1 MKEKL
6 TWATVIFVSMV
17 LGGGVV
23 IGADS
28 LRDDSPAATTAAPQV
43 IERQVTSAGGVSMT
57 AQQDVSELYAKV
69 KPSVVEINAANSRS
83 TSGSLGSGIVLD
95 KEGYILTN
103 YHVIRGFDQ
112 IDVAM
117 SDGNAVS
124 ATVAGTDP
132 GNDLAVLKINVSA
145 DKLVPA
151 QLGDSDKVKAGALVI
166 AVGNPFGIE
175 GSVTQGIVS
184 GVGRTL
190 GGGTGRPL
198 RALIQS
204 DAAINPG
211 NSGGALFDINGNV
224 IGVTSAIE
232 NPSGDRVFVG
242 IGYAVPINTAKRFI
256 PEMKA
261 GTKIEHP
268 RLGVSLTAVTPA
280 IAKTN
285 NLSVDQGLLV
295 TTIDPSSAASK
306 AGIKGGAPGARTGI
320 GDVIT
325 QIDNK
330 PVKTFEDLAD
340 YIDNKKVGDKVTIK
354 YMRDGKESTAE
365 IVLDAWQQSNNPQG

>member
-6 TWATVIFVSMV
+6 TWAAVIFASMV

-28 LRDDSPAATTAAPQV
+28 LRDDSSTSASPQV
-43 IERQVTSAGGVSMT
+43 IERTVNSAGGVAMT
-57 AQQDVSELYAKV
+57 AQQDVSELYARV

-83 TSGSLGSGIVLD
+83 TSASLGSGIVLD
-95 KEGYILTN
+95 KDGYILTN
-103 YHVIRGFDQ
+103 NHVIKGFDQ

-117 SDGNAVS
+117 SDGTAVS
-124 ATVAGTDP
+124 ATIAGVDA

-145 DKLVPA
+145 DKLSPA
-151 QLGDSDKVKAGALVI
+151 TLGDSDKVKAGSSVI

-224 IGVTSAIE
+224 IGITTAIE

-256 PEMKA
+256 PDMKA
-261 GTKIEHP
+261 GKQIDHP

-280 IAKTN
+280 LAKSN
-285 NLSVDQGLLV
+285 NIGVDQGLLV
-295 TTIDPSSAASK
+295 TTIDPASAASK
-306 AGIKGGAPGARTGI
+306 AGIRGGAPGARTGI

-325 QIDNK
+325 SIDNK
-330 PVKTFEDLAD
+330 PVRTFEDLAD
-340 YIDNKKVGDKVTIK
+340 YIDNKKVGDKVTVK
-354 YMRDGKESTAE
+354 YFRDGKESSVD

>member
-6 TWATVIFVSMV
+6 TWAAVIFASMV
-17 LGGGVV
+17 LGGGAV

-28 LRDDSPAATTAAPQV
+28 LRDDTPAATTQPQV
-43 IERQVTSAGGVSMT
+43 IERTVNSAGGVAMT
-57 AQQDVSELYAKV
+57 AQQDVSDLYAKV
-69 KPSVVEINAANSRS
+69 KPSVVEINAANTRS

-103 YHVIRGFDQ
+103 NHVIKGFDQ

-117 SDGNAVS
+117 SDGTAVS
-124 ATVAGTDP
+124 ATVAGVDE
-132 GNDLAVLKINVSA
+132 GNDLAVLKINVPA

-151 QLGDSDKVKAGALVI
+151 QLGDSDKVRAGSLVI

-190 GGGTGRPL
+190 GGGAGRPL

-211 NSGGALFDINGNV
+211 NSGGALFDSNGNV
-224 IGVTSAIE
+224 IGVTTAIE

-256 PEMKA
+256 PDMKA
-261 GTKIEHP
+261 GKKIEHP
-268 RLGVSLTAVTPA
+268 RLGVSLSPVTPA
-280 IAKTN
+280 LAKSN
-285 NLSVDQGLLV
+285 NIGVDQGLLV

-306 AGIKGGAPGARTGI
+306 AGIRGGAPGSRSGI

-354 YMRDGKESTAE
+354 YFRDGKESSVD

>member
-6 TWATVIFVSMV
+6 TWAAVIFASMV

-28 LRDDSPAATTAAPQV
+28 LRDDSSTSASPQV
-43 IERQVTSAGGVSMT
+43 IERTVNSAGGVAMT
-57 AQQDVSELYAKV
+57 AQQDVSELYARV

-83 TSGSLGSGIVLD
+83 TSASLGSGIVLD
-95 KEGYILTN
+95 KDGYILTN
-103 YHVIRGFDQ
+103 NHVIKGFDQ

-117 SDGNAVS
+117 SDGTAVS
-124 ATVAGTDP
+124 ATIAGVDA

-145 DKLVPA
+145 DKLSPA
-151 QLGDSDKVKAGALVI
+151 TLGDSDKVKAGSSVI

-224 IGVTSAIE
+224 IGITTAIE

-256 PEMKA
+256 PDMKA
-261 GTKIEHP
+261 GKQIDHP

-280 IAKTN
+280 LAKSN
-285 NLSVDQGLLV
+285 NIGVDQGLLV
-295 TTIDPSSAASK
+295 TTIDPASAASK
-306 AGIKGGAPGARTGI
+306 AGIRGGAPGARTGI

-325 QIDNK
+325 SIDNK
-330 PVKTFEDLAD
+330 PVRTFEDLAD
-340 YIDNKKVGDKVTIK
+340 YIDNKKVGDKVTVK
-354 YMRDGKESTAE
+354 YFRDGKESSVD
-365 IVLDAWQQSNNPQG
+365 IVLDAWQQSNQG